1 MTATPLQ
8 PPLLLLQRSWQ
19 RYRQAPVLLAG
30 WALGWMLLWQLMA
43 LLPLPIWLQ
52 FGASL
57 LCFSWAS
64 AGLIDVAQRQSPMTL
79 ASLWLPLRR
88 APWPLLLLP
97 LLVGTLVA
105 LASLAF
111 VLPGVVWLLAWSWAL
126 RRLLDEGG
134 EAWGA
139 RGGRCV
145 GTGWGP
151 RWVGD
156 PLLLLW
162 GLTLLALGIGW
173 WLLGLWLPLA
183 AFLLQS
189 LYSSTKA

>member
-1 MTATPLQ
+1 MTATPLR
-8 PPLLLLQRSWQ
+8 PPLLIVQRSWQ

-30 WALGWMLLWQLMA
+30 WALGWMLLWQLTA
-43 LLPLPIWLQ
+43 LLPLPLWLQ

-111 VLPGVVWLLAWSWAL
+111 VLPGVVLLLAWSLAL
-126 RRLLDEGG
+126 PLLLDRGG
-134 EAWGA
+134 EAWDAMA
-139 RGGRCV
+139 RSAQLVVRRRQQV
-145 GTGWGP
+145 L
-151 RWVGD
+151 V

-183 AFLLQS
+183 AFLLQA
-189 LYSSTKA
+189 LYSSVKA

>member
-1 MTATPLQ
+1 MTATPLR
-8 PPLLLLQRSWQ
+8 PPLLLLQHSWQ

-30 WALGWMLLWQLMA
+30 WALGWMLLGQLMA

-64 AGLIDVAQRQSPMTL
+64 AGLIDLAQRQSPLTL

-97 LLVGTLVA
+97 LLIGTLVA

-111 VLPGVVWLLAWSWAL
+111 VLPGVVLLLAWSLAL
-126 RRLLDEGG
+126 PLLLDRGG
-134 EAWGA
+134 EAWDA
-139 RGGRCV
+139 MVRSAQLVVRQRQQV
-145 GTGWGP
+145 L
-151 RWVGD
+151 V

-183 AFLLQS
+183 AFLLQA
-189 LYSSTKA
+189 LYSSVKA

>member
-105 LASLAF
+105 FASLAF
-111 VLPGVVWLLAWSWAL
+111 VLPGVVLLLAWSLAL
-126 RRLLDEGG
+126 PLLLDQGG
-134 EAWGA
+134 EAWDAMA
-139 RGGRCV
+139 RSGQLVLRRRQQV
-145 GTGWGP
+145 LA
-151 RWVGD
+151 